1 MDSTWLAHKKVM
13 CCVPCLDTWL
23 FTSSFLLFS
32 PLFSSF
38 LLFSPL
44 FSSSSPSF
52 LLFSPL
58 PLFSLS
64 FPSLFLSLP
73 SSPSLLHKGAS
84 TSLVTGIPGQ
94 QQQQQQ
100 QQNIFQQAI
109 QAQLMLNAVKAPGVF
124 SDERD
129 MAVMKFNLLQAY
141 CGTGKG
147 LASHQGQPQ
156 TVDFTTEN
164 PFCRFKVGVGSMI
177 LFIPPFPFTF
187 PSPSPFLLPSS
198 LFYLP
203 LSFLSLLIPLPVSPP
218 SLSFVHLPSPT
229 LDSFALFF
237 SWPSSPLS
245 QTVCY
250 SRLPT
255 TRNEDGLVALQF
267 NKSDGVLLSQQD
279 SIVKTLQDLVGNP
292 NIQVVVDSIRPLP
305 DNW

>member
-1 MDSTWLAHKKVM
+1 MST
-13 CCVPCLDTWL
+13 
-23 FTSSFLLFS
+23 
-32 PLFSSF
+32 
-38 LLFSPL
+38 
-44 FSSSSPSF
+44 
-52 LLFSPL
+52 
-58 PLFSLS
+58 
-64 FPSLFLSLP
+64 
-73 SSPSLLHKGAS
+73 
-84 TSLVTGIPGQ
+84 
-94 QQQQQQ
+94 
-100 QQNIFQQAI
+100 
-109 QAQLMLNAVKAPGVF
+109 
-124 SDERD
+124 
-129 MAVMKFNLLQAY
+129 
-141 CGTGKG
+141 
-147 LASHQGQPQ
+147 
-156 TVDFTTEN
+156 
-164 PFCRFKVGVGSMI
+164 
-177 LFIPPFPFTF
+177 PPFPFTF

-237 SWPSSPLS
+237 PDLLHLCPT